1 MVQPLRKKSE
11 LVLRALRRA
20 DYARAEEIARKAVAS
35 SPATA
40 ENWSV
45 LGVAL
50 FALRRPAE
58 ALDALGQALVRD
70 PFDLSAVVAVSHI
83 ARHAGMAEETL
94 PFLKLVSHQHANKVV
109 ATLALVD
116 ALLSLDRVEE
126 ASVEMA
132 LISRLAPD
140 NPDVALLRG
149 RIAHAE
155 WRLDDAE
162 ALFRQVIELRP
173 EDAKAHYHL
182 AWTRADAGR
191 WIPALAAADRALTW
205 APDRATSAATRFLVA
220 TILLAMGELQEGWTA
235 YAARLDP
242 DLPGA
247 PVIAVDA
254 PRWDG
259 ASSLRG
265 RNLLVMGEQGLGD
278 EIAFL
283 GLLGDL
289 SEAVGP
295 TGRLSLCIDPRLHPL
310 VARQW
315 PDLRLLGH
323 ETRRIDGRPH
333 RAPVDAP
340 PAELFTLQGDLL
352 RLFRAA
358 PADFAGVGGYLAP
371 CPERMRTWRG
381 WLDQL
386 PPGPKVG
393 LTWRSGKMVDSR
405 SRNFAPVAEWA
416 PVTGTGGVQFINLQY
431 GWTAEELAE
440 LQSVAASPVTTPP
453 DLDLFHDLE
462 GLAALAAT
470 LDLTIGFSNAT
481 TNLIGALGCPLWL
494 ITPPG
499 AWTALGTAHYPWYPQ
514 ARRFGAQYPDPW
526 SQVMQSVGRDLT
538 GWLGASERRQGL

>member
-11 LVLRALRRA
+11 LVLRALRKA
-20 DYARAEEIARKAVAS
+20 DYVRAEGIARKAVAS

-50 FALRRPAE
+50 FALNRPAE
-58 ALDALGQALVRD
+58 ALEALGQALLRD
-70 PFDLSAVVAVSHI
+70 PFDLSAVVAVAHM
-83 ARHAGMAEETL
+83 ARHAGMAEDTL
-94 PFLKLVSHQHANKVV
+94 PFLKLIANQHANKVV
-109 ATLALVD
+109 ATTALVD
-116 ALLSLDRVEE
+116 ALLSLDRVQE
-126 ASVEMA
+126 AAIEMA
-132 LISRLAPD
+132 LIARHAAG
-140 NPDVALLRG
+140 NPEVDFLRG

-162 ALFRQVIELRP
+162 TLFRKVIAQRP
-173 EDAKAHYHL
+173 EDARAYYHL
-182 AWTRADAGR
+182 AWTRADAGA
-191 WIPALAAADRALTW
+191 WVAALAAADRALTW
-205 APDRATSAATRFLVA
+205 APDRATAASTRFLVA
-220 TILLAMGELQEGWTA
+220 TILLAMGELQDGWKA

-259 ASSLRG
+259 ESRLEGKA
-265 RNLLVMGEQGLGD
+265 LLVMGEQGLGD

-289 SEAVGP
+289 SKAVGP
-295 TGRLSLCIDPRLHPL
+295 TGRLSLCLDPRLHPL
-310 VARQW
+310 VARRW
-315 PDLRLLGH
+315 PEVRLLAH
-323 ETRRIDGRPH
+323 QTRRIDGRPH
-333 RAPVDAP
+333 RS
-340 PAELFTLQGDLL
+340 PASAATADLFTLQGDLL
-352 RLFRAA
+352 PLFRAE
-358 PADFAGVGGYLAP
+358 PADFDGAGGYLGP
-371 CPERMRTWRG
+371 CPERMRTWRA

-416 PVTGTGGVQFINLQY
+416 PVTGTAGVQFINLQY
-431 GWTAEELAE
+431 GWTEAELAE

-453 DLDLFHDLE
+453 DLDLFHDLD

-481 TNLIGALGCPLWL
+481 TNLVGALGRPLWL

-499 AWTALGTAHYPWYPQ
+499 AWTALGTARYPWYPQ
-514 ARRFGAQYPDPW
+514 ARRFGARYPEPW
-526 SQVMQSVGRDLT
+526 SQVMQTVGRDLSGLFGVT
-538 GWLGASERRQGL
+538 GRCERL

>member
-20 DYARAEEIARKAVAS
+20 DYVRAEEIARKAIAAS
-35 SPATA
+35 PSTA

-50 FALRRPAE
+50 FALKRPAD
-58 ALDALGQALVRD
+58 ALDAFGQALVRD
-70 PFDLSAVVAVSHI
+70 PFDLSAVVAVAHM
-83 ARHAGMAEETL
+83 ARHAGMAEDTL
-94 PFLKLVSHQHANKVV
+94 PFLKLISNQHANKVV
-109 ATLALVD
+109 ATTALVD

-126 ASVEMA
+126 AAVEMA
-132 LISRLAPD
+132 LIARQAPG
-140 NPDVALLRG
+140 NPDVDFLRG

-162 ALFRQVIELRP
+162 TLFRDVIAQRP
-173 EDAKAHYHL
+173 EDARAHYHL

-205 APDRATSAATRFLVA
+205 APDRPTAAATRFLVA
-220 TILLAMGELQEGWTA
+220 TILLAMGELPEGWKA

-247 PVIAVDA
+247 PVIAVDP

-259 ASSLRG
+259 VSTLAG
-265 RNLLVMGEQGLGD
+265 KALLVMGEQGLGD

-289 SEAVGP
+289 SDAVGP
-295 TGRLSLCIDPRLHPL
+295 TGRLLLCIDPRLHAL

-315 PDLRLLGH
+315 PDVRLLGH

-333 RAPVDAP
+333 RRPVEAPL
-340 PAELFTLQGDLL
+340 AELFTLQGDLL
-352 RLFRAA
+352 PLFRAA
-358 PADFAGVGGYLAP
+358 PADFDGVGGYLAP
-371 CPERMRTWRG
+371 CPERMRAWRA

-405 SRNFAPVAEWA
+405 SRNFAPVDDWA
-416 PVTGTGGVQFINLQY
+416 PVTGTAGAQFINLQY
-431 GWTAEELAE
+431 GWTPAELAG

-526 SQVMQSVGRDLT
+526 SQVMQSVGRELT
-538 GWLGASERRQGL
+538 LWLGASRRRQSL